1 MSVKRTLGAP
11 HLNTIFNVNAMQSDL
26 YQVFTFRQ
34 HQSTM
39 VCLNTLTKK
48 KIETLLI
55 SLQSS
60 RVCQSAVVL
69 LKKRLYQNC
78 FRFAQQFW
86 STQTQ
91 MHFASTLSFTLIN
104 TLHLSKCLN
113 KPLWTRLTESEHLV
127 QITFHWIYTG
137 KWILSVENQGCT
149 YTSFFSSLFI

>member
-55 SLQSS
+55 NLQSS
-60 RVCQSAVVL
+60 RVCQSVQTNYDERRWDPRNFNFMYQIL
-69 LKKRLYQNC
+69 LL
-78 FRFAQQFW
+78 
-86 STQTQ
+86 
-91 MHFASTLSFTLIN
+91 
-104 TLHLSKCLN
+104 
-113 KPLWTRLTESEHLV
+113 
-127 QITFHWIYTG
+127 
-137 KWILSVENQGCT
+137 
-149 YTSFFSSLFI
+149 

>member
-1 MSVKRTLGAP
+1 MSVKRTLEAP

-78 FRFAQQFW
+78 FRFAQQF
-86 STQTQ
+86 
-91 MHFASTLSFTLIN
+91 
-104 TLHLSKCLN
+104 
-113 KPLWTRLTESEHLV
+113 
-127 QITFHWIYTG
+127 
-137 KWILSVENQGCT
+137 
-149 YTSFFSSLFI
+149 